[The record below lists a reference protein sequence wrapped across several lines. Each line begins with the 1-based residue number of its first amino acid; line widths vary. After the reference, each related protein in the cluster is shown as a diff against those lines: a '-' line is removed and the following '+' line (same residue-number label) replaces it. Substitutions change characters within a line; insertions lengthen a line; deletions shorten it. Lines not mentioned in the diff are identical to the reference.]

1 MGSVK
6 NMNGGV
12 GVMPPLDSSPP
23 LAEPS
28 QRKLQAKS
36 VGRVVD
42 EIAGTGGGPGFILT
56 TLTAWDGQ
64 GKVEG
69 LEEIQELVSC
79 SEI

>member
-56 TLTAWDGQ
+56 AWDGQ